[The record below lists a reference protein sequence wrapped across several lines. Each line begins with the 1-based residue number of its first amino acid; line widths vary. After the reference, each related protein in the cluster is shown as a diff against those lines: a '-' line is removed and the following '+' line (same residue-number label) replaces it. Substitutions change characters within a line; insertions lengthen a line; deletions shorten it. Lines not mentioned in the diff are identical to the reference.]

1 MFKKREKALDEKHR
15 QEKPVA
21 SPCVSI
27 CSLDEDDVCI
37 GCHRSADEILA
48 WGKMDNVQR
57 RETLAKSEQR
67 GRDAGAYF

>member
-1 MFKKREKALDEKHR
+1 MFKKRENPLDAK
-15 QEKPVA
+15 QPKEKPVA

-48 WGKMDNVQR
+48 WGKMDNAQR
-57 RETLAKSEQR
+57 RETIAKSEQR
-67 GRDAGAYF
+67 ARDAGAYF